1 MDTCFF
7 CVDSGDFC
15 NNGLWPD
22 SCIFGGDVPCKDSI
36 YIHVVALSYWQWNFG
51 GLLPA
56 VATYLVTKGKEAGH
70 AEWFLEG
77 LWYPIIVSAVCFI
90 IGMIYLD
97 SKNKN
102 VE

>member
-1 MDTCFF
+1 MEFLEIA
-7 CVDSGDFC
+7 VM
-15 NNGLWPD
+15 
-22 SCIFGGDVPCKDSI
+22 
-36 YIHVVALSYWQWNFG
+36 
-51 GLLPA
+51 

-97 SKNKN
+97 SKTKMLNKMMTLWN
-102 VE
+102 QLRN